1 MPHRGETNHMSQI
14 TSYFSIAKA
23 LHKITSKNTGS
34 SFEKRKNRKTREGN
48 VPNQLLP
55 HYHNSAV
62 QLKSAETLD
71 LLQLVPEYI
80 FFPSITILK
89 EKKKSNLITTKDI
102 KTGLDLF
109 PHYTKSVV
117 HVQGHTHGCFSPLW
131 P

>member
-89 EKKKSNLITTKDI
+89 EKKI
-102 KTGLDLF
+102 
-109 PHYTKSVV
+109 
-117 HVQGHTHGCFSPLW
+117 
-131 P
+131 